1 MKEHSNFTR
10 KTASLEIRRTSTI
23 RHYLTDN
30 ATKTLVVSLVLL
42 RIDYCNSLL
51 TGLPQSSVGKLQRAQ
66 NCAARLVVRA
76 PPHVHF
82 NTQTSSLVACQSP
95 NFL

>member
-30 ATKTLVVSLVLL
+30 ATKTLVVVLVPS
-42 RIDYCNSLL
+42 RTDYSNSHLG
-51 TGLPQSSVGKLQRAQ
+51 GLPQSLVGKL
-66 NCAARLVVRA
+66 
-76 PPHVHF
+76 H
-82 NTQTSSLVACQSP
+82 
-95 NFL
+95 